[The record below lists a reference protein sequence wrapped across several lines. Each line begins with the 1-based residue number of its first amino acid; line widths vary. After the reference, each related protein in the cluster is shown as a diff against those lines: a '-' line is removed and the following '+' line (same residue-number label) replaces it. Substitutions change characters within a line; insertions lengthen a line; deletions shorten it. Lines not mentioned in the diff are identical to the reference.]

1 MYHKKLLL
9 GDIISRADP
18 SAADIDIVSCWCSDP
33 DIVSAVWTLV
43 DLCSSSPV
51 ANEASPVVADFISR
65 AGLSDAH
72 QVIFHLPTLT
82 QKHPVQLHSG
92 STSKDDKLS
101 LDYGISDGILVGLL
115 KLLKTYL
122 SDESVE
128 IIDAASQTLRVCIKL
143 CISC

>member
-65 AGLSDAH
+65 VCFQSILSHAALCCLCAFFSSQSFDFINVDAGW
-72 QVIFHLPTLT
+72 
-82 QKHPVQLHSG
+82 
-92 STSKDDKLS
+92 
-101 LDYGISDGILVGLL
+101 LV
-115 KLLKTYL
+115 
-122 SDESVE
+122 
-128 IIDAASQTLRVCIKL
+128 
-143 CISC
+143 